1 MLSEQG
7 LGCHL
12 HGQFV
17 GAFIYADDVTLLAP
31 TSTALN
37 VMLET
42 CLNFAQCYDL
52 QFNSSK
58 TKCMY
63 FSKTHTD
70 RHDSIYFM
78 NTPIELKQSTQLLGV
93 HLTKDISDK
102 SIASTVHKFS
112 GKVNSVLYDFKN
124 VPSHVKSK
132 LLATYCLDLYG
143 SQLWNYS
150 SIDVQSFYVAWRK
163 TIRRLW
169 KLPNTTHC
177 SLLPS
182 INDCIPIEIILEQ
195 RCAKFIWSSLNSTNT
210 IVRLLPYQQYLV

>member
-1 MLSEQG
+1 
-7 LGCHL
+7 
-12 HGQFV
+12 
-17 GAFIYADDVTLLAP
+17 
-31 TSTALN
+31 
-37 VMLET
+37 
-42 CLNFAQCYDL
+42 
-52 QFNSSK
+52 
-58 TKCMY
+58 MY
-63 FSKTHTD
+63 FKPD
-70 RHDSIYFM
+70 YIIY
-78 NTPIELKQSTQLLGV
+78 STLILLLGV

-102 SIASTVHKFS
+102 SIASTVHTFY

-124 VPSHVKSK
+124 VPCHVKSK

-210 IVRLLPYQQYLV
+210 FVKTTQQIMNVS